1 MWRLATVNRVQQM
14 KTGRDHYAEIYATQL
29 DAEAKWLAFGAVEK
43 ANSVEKLVRSRLPH
57 PKTLM
62 ELGAGTGAI
71 ISELKRRSF
80 AREYLAIDYSLDAC
94 RYMRESLQGVV
105 VRRADIIT
113 ERILEK
119 ANVVVVSHVLEHL
132 EQPEQLLRGILTNVD
147 FDWLVIECPLED
159 LVASRIKNKFRN
171 RLDNLAGHV
180 QFFTPH
186 SLRELVEQWVDIVDF
201 RHYASWAPPKMV
213 EFIAEKDHLSSR
225 SRWIKHLT
233 MGFLPRAMSPL
244 WKHFWIGNY
253 AVLCKRKG

>member
-1 MWRLATVNRVQQM
+1 M

-29 DAEAKWLAFGAVEK
+29 DAEAKWLAFGAVDK
-43 ANSVEKLVRSRLPH
+43 ANSVEKLMRSRLPH

-80 AREYLAIDYSLDAC
+80 AKEYLAIDYSLEAC
-94 RYMRESLQGVV
+94 EYMREFLQGVV
-105 VRRADIIT
+105 VHRADIIT
-113 ERILEK
+113 ERISGK

-132 EQPEQLLRGILTNVD
+132 EQPEQLLRGILTNVE

-159 LVASRIKNKFRN
+159 LIASRIKNKFRN

-180 QFFTPH
+180 QFFTPA
-186 SLRELVEQWVDIVDF
+186 SLRELVGRYVDIVDC
-201 RHYASWAPPKMV
+201 RHYASWAPPAVV
-213 EFIAEKDHLSSR
+213 EFIAKKDHLSLR

-233 MGFLPRAMSPL
+233 MGLFPRAMSPI
-244 WKHFWIGNY
+244 WKHLWLGNY
-253 AVLCKRKG
+253 AVLCRRKG